1 MAITKSIE
9 VRGVVLPAAY
19 IRLDRITGGKYAG
32 FQAEAGIY
40 SSPEVAMPIDTV
52 GVSFGFVPGQN
63 LLETGY
69 AALKGLPQFSG
80 SGDC

>member
-1 MAITKSIE
+1 MQ
-9 VRGVVLPAAY
+9 LFQPANIAHQAGDLS
-19 IRLDRITGGKYAG
+19 RAVTRITGGKYAG